1 LTGGDRGW
9 VLTHLRRHH
18 HPAACPSSGATKKRN
33 GARSGRSERPIRAGR
48 RLTIR
53 RGAAAA
59 YRKREVE
66 DEDEEGV
73 HGPAAGGAR
82 GRRRVDSP
90 YHTQTPARP
99 PSPNL
104 RWREEGGGRR
114 QAGGELVGVEGWCE
128 MQKCLRCWLG
138 SQAPRY
144 IGSAVLL
151 CDIAMAGP
159 LDRALVLR

>member
-1 LTGGDRGW
+1 MDPL
-9 VLTHLRRHH
+9 
-18 HPAACPSSGATKKRN
+18 
-33 GARSGRSERPIRAGR
+33 
-48 RLTIR
+48 
-53 RGAAAA
+53 RGALVVGAAWITPIIPKHQLA
-59 YRKREVE
+59 RR
-66 DEDEEGV
+66 
-73 HGPAAGGAR
+73 PQTCGGE
-82 GRRRVDSP
+82 RR
-90 YHTQTPARP
+90 
-99 PSPNL
+99 
-104 RWREEGGGRR
+104 GGGRR